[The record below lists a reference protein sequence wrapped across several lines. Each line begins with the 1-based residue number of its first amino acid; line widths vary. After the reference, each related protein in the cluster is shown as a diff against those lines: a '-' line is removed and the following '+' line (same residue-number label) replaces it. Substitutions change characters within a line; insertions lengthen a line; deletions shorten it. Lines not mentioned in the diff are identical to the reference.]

1 MYLQRIFNRLCLPIF
16 FIFFVSNN
24 TSLYSNDQLRDLYI
38 KHSQQTS
45 DINEHLP
52 VLENL
57 AKQCASVTEIGIR
70 TVVSTWSCLHGLSK
84 SPYQTRSYVGIDLAP
99 PPRSKLLLAK
109 RLANAHGIAFHF
121 IRANDMD
128 IDIEPSDML
137 FIDSLHTYCHLTY
150 ELEKFSHYI
159 NKFIVMHDTS
169 APWGDRDDTEYHGD
183 YSEYP
188 ASFDRNK
195 RGLWPAVEDFLANHK
210 EWKLLERRFNN
221 HGLTILERVA
231 DNK

>member
-1 MYLQRIFNRLCLPIF
+1 
-16 FIFFVSNN
+16 
-24 TSLYSNDQLRDLYI
+24 
-38 KHSQQTS
+38 
-45 DINEHLP
+45 
-52 VLENL
+52 
-57 AKQCASVTEIGIR
+57 
-70 TVVSTWSCLHGLSK
+70 
-84 SPYQTRSYVGIDLAP
+84 
-99 PPRSKLLLAK
+99 
-109 RLANAHGIAFHF
+109 
-121 IRANDMD
+121 
-128 IDIEPSDML
+128 
-137 FIDSLHTYCHLTY
+137 
-150 ELEKFSHYI
+150 
-159 NKFIVMHDTS
+159 MHDTS